1 MRSRAPSS
9 LLFVTA
15 LWGASA
21 VGARE
26 PAVPVTGPAVTPAVA
41 PSAAQGG
48 ESEVRALGPQKFILD
63 GKASLFAVQVFKK
76 GAAQA
81 LAHDH
86 VVAATSMSG
95 SVVVDP
101 TNLMSARVEVTVQT
115 AGLEND
121 APAMRK
127 RYHLPLEVSEK
138 DRAAILANMRSESQL
153 DVEKFPTMRFVSTSV
168 VPGVGKALTL
178 KGQLTIHGVTR
189 DVSLPVDVTVTDHTV
204 DGQGST
210 PIKMTD
216 FGIEPYSA
224 FLGAVSNKD
233 EMILH
238 VRLVAA
244 LP

>member
-9 LLFVTA
+9 FLLVTA

-21 VGARE
+21 MWAHE
-26 PAVPVTGPAVTPAVA
+26 PAAPVTGSAALPAVVP
-41 PSAAQGG
+41 PAAQEGG
-48 ESEVRALGPQKFILD
+48 SEVQASGPQKFILD
-63 GKASLFAVQVFKK
+63 GKESLFAVQVFKK

-86 VVAATSMSG
+86 VVAASSMSG

-101 TNLMSARVEVTVQT
+101 TNLTSAQVEVTVQT
-115 AGLEND
+115 AGLIND

-168 VPGVGKALTL
+168 VPGVGTALNL

-189 DVSLPVDVTVTDHTV
+189 DVSLPVQVTAPDHTV

-210 PIKMTD
+210 HIKMTD

-238 VRLVAA
+238 VRFVATR
-244 LP
+244 L

>member
-21 VGARE
+21 VVGRE
-26 PAVPVTGPAVTPAVA
+26 PAAPVTGPAVSPAVV

-95 SVVVDP
+95 SIVVDP
-101 TNLMSARVEVTVQT
+101 TNLTSAQVEVTVQT
-115 AGLEND
+115 AGLVND

-138 DRAAILANMRSESQL
+138 DRATILANMRSESQL

-168 VPGVGKALTL
+168 VPGVGAALTL
-178 KGQLTIHGVTR
+178 KGRLTIHGVTR
-189 DVSLPVDVTVTDHTV
+189 DVALPVQVTATDHTV

-210 PIKMTD
+210 HIKMTD

-238 VRLVAA
+238 VRFVATR
-244 LP
+244 L